1 MSKNLFSGL
10 EDLGFDDVSSVNLYK
25 KEEEKVEE
33 LAEKSEEEKL
43 KSLLYDVQV
52 TCPVCESSFKA
63 RAVKTSAY
71 RVLKKDSDSFVR
83 YGLVNPYF
91 YEVWI
96 CNSCG
101 YSALKSEFN
110 KIRGFQIESVKE
122 KITSKWIG
130 KNYPDIYDIN
140 IALQRYK
147 LSLLNAFIME
157 AKSSKKALNCLR
169 IAWMYRL
176 LEDPI
181 NELTFLKQALEGF
194 NDAFFNEDF
203 PISGLDK
210 FSYMYLIGELNRR
223 VGNDDEALS
232 WFSKVVA
239 TPGAPSKI
247 KDKCRDQRD
256 LIKETQ
262 EKNKQSNIEDIPEDN
277 KMTKKGFFSR
287 FFK

>member
-10 EDLGFDDVSSVNLYK
+10 EDFGFDDIDMINLYK
-25 KEEEKVEE
+25 KEEKSEQIE
-33 LAEKSEEEKL
+33 EKSEEEKL

-52 TCPVCESSFKA
+52 TCPVCENTFKA

-71 RVLKKDSDSFVR
+71 RVLTKDSDSFVR
-83 YGLVNPYF
+83 YSLINPYF

-110 KIRGFQIESVKE
+110 KIRNFQIEAIKE
-122 KITSKWIG
+122 KITSKWTG
-130 KNYPDIYDIN
+130 KNYPEIYDIN
-140 IALQRYK
+140 IALERYK
-147 LSLLNAFIME
+147 LSLLNSFMME

-176 LEDPI
+176 LEDES
-181 NELTFLKQALEGF
+181 NELTFLNQALEGF
-194 NDAFFNEDF
+194 NDAFFSEDF

-223 VGNDDEALS
+223 VGNDDKSLS

-239 TPGAPSKI
+239 TPGAPTKI
-247 KDKCRDQRD
+247 KDKCRDQKD
-256 LIKETQ
+256 LIKEIQ
-262 EKNKQSNIEDIPEDN
+262 EKNKQSSIEHTSKDTEKN
-277 KMTKKGFFSR
+277 KKGFFSK